1 MTLTEEQIQALS
13 QGKAVSVVV
22 AETEC
27 ILIRKDRYQGLQ
39 AAPIYDDS
47 DWTDEERS
55 ALAGEMFEQLD
66 NPEKIS

>member
-1 MTLTEEQIQALS
+1 MTLTAEQIEALS
-13 QGKAVSVVV
+13 QGKAVPVVV

-27 ILIRKDRYQGLQ
+27 ILIRKDRYQG
-39 AAPIYDDS
+39 AHAVRIYDDG

-55 ALAGEMFEQLD
+55 VLATEMFEQLD